1 MVMFGEKLPHTK
13 FPVSPSPVIVWEASD
28 LAPDAR
34 GSGGECFRKTA
45 PRQIIRRGR
54 PALVMG
60 SRSPG
65 DGCKALV
72 RGSGGG
78 QSPNPP
84 FLSGSKV

>member
-1 MVMFGEKLPHTK
+1 MMFGEKLPHTK
-13 FPVSPSPVIVWEASD
+13 FPVSPGPVIVWEASV

-34 GSGGECFRKTA
+34 DSGGECFRKTA
-45 PRQIIRRGR
+45 PRQIFRRGR

>member
-1 MVMFGEKLPHTK
+1 MMFGEELPHSK
-13 FPVSPSPVIVWEASD
+13 FPVSPGPVIVWEASV

-34 GSGGECFRKTA
+34 DSGGECFRKTA
-45 PRQIIRRGR
+45 PRQISRPGR

-60 SRSPG
+60 SVSPG

-78 QSPNPP
+78 QSPNPS